1 MKKAIDIL
9 KISTNFKKI
18 RGTVLE
24 IMAKNLS
31 RNDIEFLNKENN
43 FYNPREELKKIA
55 NDIDQKNNGKDQL
68 GLIQELSR
76 INESY
81 ETKDSL
87 ELYHPNSG

>member
-81 ETKDSL
+81 GTKDSL